1 MEITRLTLPPIPGP
15 GEVTTFYSFE
25 SGGARSAA
33 LAHAALQLAAGQNA
47 TVPVLMI
54 DWDTEAP
61 GLHHVFPT
69 CDERFEDP
77 RPAAPLN
84 GRDGLC
90 AARPGAA
97 RPGAARPGAARPGLL
112 EYFEACREQLRSLGR
127 AGADLDHEE
136 RARLVLEAIDWEAYV
151 ERVDQGRSLYLMRA
165 GRFDDSYGERADRMD
180 WDGLFTACPALYRA
194 FAGHL
199 TRHFRHVL
207 VDARGGRSAAVSVC
221 TTLLP
226 DRLVGLFTPGG
237 RSLDGLAGV
246 VTRAVEYR
254 CSHED
259 EQRPLLVYPLPCLP
273 EGADPERRGLWRRG
287 DPQRGIEGYQPA
299 LEQLLRNCYGLS
311 QLSLDS
317 YLDEVPLLASG
328 ASGAPGEAPGM
339 AAGRDADCHAPA
351 RSIAALLGWLARG
364 RFPWQPRAELD
375 LLDAVAASRAA
386 LAAGAATSG
395 RSSAPTST
403 GSAAPGGRPPGA
415 ARDAARAARPDAT
428 LDAALDANAA
438 PLARDLLRL
447 GELQRAQGRT
457 AEALACFEESSALR
471 QRLFGDSH
479 PDTRASRSAL
489 AALLRDAGR
498 LRDARVQY
506 ELLLEHCLLGAGDEH
521 AETLAARSG
530 LAATLAQ
537 AEEFPRALALHDA
550 VVEACE
556 RRYGTGH
563 IATLEA
569 LAGQARTL
577 ARQGEYAR
585 ARMVY
590 ERVLEG
596 RQRILG
602 TEHEDT
608 LRCTEQLATLLRDMG
623 DLGNARKLQES
634 VARARERQS
643 GPDAAVTLQAREALA
658 EIFAAQGDLCAV
670 RDMQQSLATARE
682 RRLGS
687 EHPDTLSILL
697 RLASTLSEQGE
708 LEEARRLQQH
718 VVSLHERLR
727 GMDDH
732 ETLRSKQMLARTLSS
747 QGHSQA
753 ARRLEA
759 SVEEGSSRLLD
770 IRAMSAGPHDV
781 PGGGAF
787 VAALHGL
794 PGGAAAGLAAARA
807 GVGLAPPGPGA
818 ARAAPGRAVGR
829 DGVHDVTHGVTH
841 DGVHKGGQERGHER
855 THEDAREDTRE
866 NTRDPVRVPAQ
877 YPAYNAARALEQK
890 PLRAG
895 SRGMGPEAGREAAGE
910 GEPAPHDL
918 IEHTLSQLQRLV
930 ESRRARDARALADSL
945 RETILRPGVAR
956 ALRRRGVALIKQVYL
971 EEGDKDA
978 VLAFTEDEVASL
990 EGALIEAAG
999 GRSVAMR

>member
-1 MEITRLTLPPIPGP
+1 MEITRLTLPPIPRP

-25 SGGARSAA
+25 HGAARSVA
-33 LAHAALQLAAGQNA
+33 LAHAAVQLAAGQNA

-61 GLHHVFPT
+61 GLHHYFPT
-69 CDERFEDP
+69 RDERFEDP
-77 RPAAPLN
+77 RPDVRTDARA
-84 GRDGLC
+84 
-90 AARPGAA
+90 AARAA
-97 RPGAARPGAARPGLL
+97 AARPGLL
-112 EYFEACREQLRSLGR
+112 EYFEACGEQLQQLRQLQSLGR
-127 AGADLDHEE
+127 AGADLEHEE

-151 ERVDQGRSLYLMRA
+151 ERVDQSRSLYLMRA

-180 WDGLFTACPALYRA
+180 WDGLFAACPALYRA
-194 FAGHL
+194 FAAHL
-199 TRHFRHVL
+199 ARHFRHVL
-207 VDARGGRSAAVSVC
+207 IDARGGRSAAVSVC

-237 RSLDGLAGV
+237 RSLDGLGGV
-246 VTRAVEYR
+246 VARAVEYR

-259 EQRPLLVYPLPCLP
+259 EQRPLLVYPLPCGL
-273 EGADPERRGLWRRG
+273 EGADPERRALWRRG
-287 DPQRGIEGYQPA
+287 DPQRGIPGYQPA

-317 YLDEVPLLASG
+317 YLDEVPLLACG
-328 ASGAPGEAPGM
+328 TPGELLG
-339 AAGRDADCHAPA
+339 AAALRDADCHAPA
-351 RSIAALLGWLARG
+351 RSVAALLGWLEGG
-364 RFPWQPRAELD
+364 RFPWQSRAELD
-375 LLDAVAASRAA
+375 LLDAIGASRAA
-386 LAAGAATSG
+386 LAAGG
-395 RSSAPTST
+395 Q
-403 GSAAPGGRPPGA
+403 GGGLLGA
-415 ARDAARAARPDAT
+415 GTPDP
-428 LDAALDANAA
+428 NAA

-447 GELQRAQGRT
+447 GELQRTQGRT
-457 AEALACFEESSALR
+457 AQAQESFEESTALR

-489 AALLRDAGR
+489 AALLRDSGR
-498 LRDARVQY
+498 LRDARAQY
-506 ELLLEHCLLGAGDEH
+506 ELLLEHCLLGAGEEH

-537 AEEFPRALALHDA
+537 VEEFPRALALHES

-556 RRYGTGH
+556 RLYGPGH
-563 IATLEA
+563 IATLDA

-577 ARQGEYAR
+577 ARQGEYSR

-608 LRCTEQLATLLRDMG
+608 LRCTQLLATLLRDMG
-623 DLGNARKLQES
+623 DLGNARKLQEG
-634 VARARERQS
+634 VLRVRERQA
-643 GPDAAVTLQAREALA
+643 GPDAAATLQAREALA

-670 RDMQQSLATARE
+670 REMQQSLATARE

-759 SVEEGSSRLLD
+759 SVEEGSSRLLN
-770 IRAMSAGPHDV
+770 IRAMSAGLHDA
-781 PGGGAF
+781 PGLA
-787 VAALHGL
+787 
-794 PGGAAAGLAAARA
+794 PGGAVGALAAGRGAGVAGGATARA
-807 GVGLAPPGPGA
+807 SVTAASSDVSDMAPRTALARSA
-818 ARAAPGRAVGR
+818 GR
-829 DGVHDVTHGVTH
+829 DGGRDGPREGAH
-841 DGVHKGGQERGHER
+841 DGRRDGLR
-855 THEDAREDTRE
+855 DAS
-866 NTRDPVRVPAQ
+866 PA
-877 YPAYNAARALEQK
+877 
-890 PLRAG
+890 
-895 SRGMGPEAGREAAGE
+895 
-910 GEPAPHDL
+910 APHDL
-918 IEHTLSQLQRLV
+918 LEHKLSQLQKLV
-930 ESRRARDARALADSL
+930 DARRGQEARALADSL
-945 RETILRPGVAR
+945 RETILRPHVAQ

-971 EEGDKDA
+971 DDGDKDA
-978 VLAFTEDEVASL
+978 LLAFTEDEVASL

-999 GRSVAMR
+999 GRPVALR